1 MIWVADIVDR
11 NQRKAA
17 PCARIR
23 YNDNLDE
30 FSIRIADE
38 AEPAGLPLL
47 LAAFAEKG
55 QRKIDDS
62 WTRRW
67 IEERIVPPGRQNLGA
82 ILRAHGLEYYDELT
96 LLESSRGESSN
107 DDFIL
112 AVPDPSSLQEGE
124 EPMRLLFAPD
134 PAAQMQAKKDLGR
147 AFAQARKTARL
158 SQFELARR
166 MGVGQSVVSN
176 LEAGKGNPTLAT
188 LADAASC
195 LGLKLRI
202 DLADPGSET

>member
-11 NQRKAA
+11 NQRKAP
-17 PCARIR
+17 PCARMR
-23 YNDNLDE
+23 YDDEVDE
-30 FSIRIADE
+30 FSVRIADE

-55 QRKIDDS
+55 QREVDDA

-67 IEERIVPPGRQNLGA
+67 IEERIVPPGRQNLGG
-82 ILRAHGLEYYDELT
+82 ILKAHGLEYYDELT
-96 LLESSRGESSN
+96 LLESSRAESSN

-112 AVPDPSSLQEGE
+112 AVPDPSNLQEGE
-124 EPMRLLFAPD
+124 IPMRLLFAPD
-134 PAAQMQAKKDLGR
+134 PAAQAKVKKELGY
-147 AFAQARKTARL
+147 ALAQARKTARL

-166 MGVGQSVVSN
+166 MGAGQSVVSN

-195 LGLKLRI
+195 LGLKLHV
-202 DLADPGSET
+202 DLVDPGSEA